1 MNIEELIE
9 RYYKLVYKICKDLL
23 FNPQEAE
30 DMCQETYIS
39 MYLNLDKYKDLNE
52 NEYKNII
59 CKIALNKC
67 RDLLR
72 KKNNKSE
79 IELDDNIIKFDAL
92 EISEKFEDDII
103 NKEEAKQIV
112 NLIKSLKSPYNKLLY
127 EYYINEKTLD
137 QIALENNTS
146 KGTIKVQ
153 IYRGKEI
160 LRKEIEKVGGEFYEM
175 Y

>member
-1 MNIEELIE
+1 LNIEELIE

-39 MYLNLDKYKDLNE
+39 IYLNLDKYKNLNE
-52 NEYKNII
+52 NDYKNII

-72 KKNNKSE
+72 KKNSKK
-79 IELDDNIIKFDAL
+79 ELVLEDNIIKFDSL

-103 NKEEAKQIV
+103 KKDGAKQIV
-112 NLIKSLKSPYNKLLY
+112 NLIESLKVPYNKLLY

-137 QIALENNTS
+137 QIAIENKTS

-160 LRKEIEKVGGEFYEM
+160 LRKEIKKVGGEFYEM

>member
-39 MYLNLDKYKDLNE
+39 IYLNLDKYKNLNE
-52 NEYKNII
+52 NDYKNII

-72 KKNNKSE
+72 KKNSKK
-79 IELDDNIIKFDAL
+79 ELVLEDNIIKFDSL

-103 NKEEAKQIV
+103 HKDEAKQIV
-112 NLIKSLKSPYNKLLY
+112 NLIESLKVPYNKLLY
-127 EYYINEKTLD
+127 EYYINEKTLE
-137 QIALENNTS
+137 QIAIENKTS

-160 LRKEIEKVGGEFYEM
+160 LRKEIKKVGGEFYEM